1 MERSLRGKPRS
12 DGDNLGRRSL
22 HHLDLESREMAA
34 REPLLIPFIWSRE
47 SSSGR
52 MREIGVISVL
62 FPLGKELASGTFLLV
77 ALGRFRYLEWSSSSS
92 ASNQD
97 ARDRLVLKL
106 NKIGMIAAP

>member
-62 FPLGKELASGTFLLV
+62 FPLGKELWPWPEFLPQTLDYFIFV
-77 ALGRFRYLEWSSSSS
+77 FG
-92 ASNQD
+92 
-97 ARDRLVLKL
+97 
-106 NKIGMIAAP
+106 I